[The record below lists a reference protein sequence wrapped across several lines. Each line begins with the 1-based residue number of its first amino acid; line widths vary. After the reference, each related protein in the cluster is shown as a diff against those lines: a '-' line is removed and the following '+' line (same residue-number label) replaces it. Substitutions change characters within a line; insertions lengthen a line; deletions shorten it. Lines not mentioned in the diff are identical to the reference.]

1 MTMANVRTVL
11 THLAAAIAVLI
22 AGAPAGLAATAS
34 RASGDQRTWALD
46 FRVRLEQPGGRQ
58 PVEVRIEGDLVST
71 ISAVRP
77 GEYDAAIEIARARVV
92 GDGGPGVQAGA
103 GEELRQ
109 RMERRFWATYGDDGT
124 LLMVHFFQ
132 DVSPSDRNVLQLILT
147 ETQFVRPASAGPVWT
162 VIERDGAGSYLAI
175 YQQVAANAVLK
186 RKLKYVETSGVAGAP
201 SGALHVALDG
211 SELRFA
217 FDAQGEVTA
226 LDGSNRV
233 KIEAPVANADQ
244 IGASMEVHLIN
255 LRRSRA
261 AGLIGSL
268 AAALPNVVSLPV
280 VTHQVDPEVARRQ
293 RDEQLLAGQSTESL
307 LNASFTGATDAT
319 LADRLAA
326 LFRRRPEA
334 ARAALALLQAHGRQ
348 TRITDALGRA
358 GSPEATATL
367 GRLAREGS
375 GSSTLL
381 RVDAL
386 IGLAMAEHGSI
397 ESMHIAAGLLD
408 DADPAVAS
416 AARMVAGALARASR
430 AEHAEEADAI
440 DAALIERY
448 KCTAEERDLS
458 SILAGLG
465 NSASP
470 AAAAFIEEA
479 LRDSRPA
486 VRAVAIR
493 ALRLTQGPEID
504 GLLSH
509 AIASDS
515 DAGVRTGA
523 IFAAGFHYPL
533 DSMLG
538 NAVLQAARTDPAD
551 SVRSSAVTLLAR
563 TAGKSA
569 QVSETLAWI
578 AANDTTPGIRRKA
591 REALGSSGAPA
602 KQ

>member
-1 MTMANVRTVL
+1 
-11 THLAAAIAVLI
+11 VLI
-22 AGAPAGLAATAS
+22 VAAPAGRAATAS
-34 RASGDQRTWALD
+34 HTAGDQRTWALD
-46 FRVRLEQPGGRQ
+46 FHVRLEQPGGRQ
-58 PVEVRIEGDLVST
+58 PVEVRIEGDLLLT

-103 GEELRQ
+103 GEELR
-109 RMERRFWATYGDDGT
+109 RRIERRFWATYGDDGT
-124 LLMVHFFQ
+124 LLMVHFFK

-162 VIERDGAGSYLAI
+162 TIERDGAGSYLAI
-175 YQQVAANAVLK
+175 YQQVASNAVLK
-186 RKLKYVETSGVAGAP
+186 RKLKYVETGGVAGAP
-201 SGALHVALDG
+201 SGALRVALDG

-233 KIEAPVANADQ
+233 KIGVPVANADQ
-244 IGASMEVHLIN
+244 ISASMEVHLTN
-255 LRRSRA
+255 LRRSQA
-261 AGLIGSL
+261 ASLIGSL
-268 AAALPNVVSLPV
+268 AAALPHVVSLPV
-280 VTHQVDPEVARRQ
+280 VTHQSDPEVARRQ
-293 RDEQLLAGQSTESL
+293 RDEQLLDGQSTESL
-307 LNASFTGATDAT
+307 LKAAFNGAADAT

-348 TRITDALGRA
+348 TRVTDALGRA
-358 GSPEATATL
+358 GSPAATATL
-367 GRLAREGS
+367 GSLAREKS
-375 GSSTLL
+375 GSTPL

-386 IGLAMAEHGSI
+386 IGLAMAEHASL
-397 ESMHIAAGLLD
+397 ESMHIAAALLD
-408 DADPAVAS
+408 DADTPVAS
-416 AARMVAGALARASR
+416 AARMVAGALARAGR
-430 AEHAEEADAI
+430 AEHPTEADAI

-448 KCTAEERDLS
+448 RRAADERNLS
-458 SILAGLG
+458 SLLAGLG

-470 AAAAFIEEA
+470 AAAALIEEA

-486 VRAVAIR
+486 VRAVAVR

-509 AIASDS
+509 AMTSDS

-523 IFAAGFHYPL
+523 VFAAGFHYPL
-533 DSMLG
+533 DSTLG
-538 NAVLQAARTDPAD
+538 DAVLQAARTDPAD

-578 AANDTTPGIRRKA
+578 AANDTRPGIRRQA

>member
-1 MTMANVRTVL
+1 MTMANVRTVRIRL
-11 THLAAAIAVLI
+11 TAAIAVLI

-34 RASGDQRTWALD
+34 RTAGDQRSWTLD
-46 FRVRLEQPGGRQ
+46 FRARLEQPGGRQ

-92 GDGGPGVQAGA
+92 GEGGPGVQAGA
-103 GEELRQ
+103 GEELRH
-109 RMERRFWATYGDDGT
+109 RMERRFWATYRDDGT
-124 LLMVHFFQ
+124 LLVVHFFQ
-132 DVSPSDRNVLQLILT
+132 DVGPGDRNVLQLILS
-147 ETQFVRPASAGPVWT
+147 ETQFVRPVSAGPVWT

-175 YQQVAANAVLK
+175 YQQVASNAVLK

-244 IGASMEVHLIN
+244 ISASMEVHLTN

-261 AGLIGSL
+261 DGLIGSL
-268 AAALPNVVSLPV
+268 AAALPNVASLPV

-293 RDEQLLAGQSTESL
+293 RDEQLLDGQSTESL
-307 LNASFTGATDAT
+307 LNASFTDTTDAT

-334 ARAALALLQAHGRQ
+334 ARAALVLLQAHGRQ

-367 GRLAREGS
+367 GRLARERS
-375 GSSTLL
+375 GYTPL

-430 AEHAEEADAI
+430 AEHPTEADAI

-448 KCTAEERDLS
+448 KCAAAERDLAS
-458 SILAGLG
+458 VLAGLG

-470 AAAAFIEEA
+470 AAAALIEEA

-486 VRAVAIR
+486 VRAVAVR

-504 GLLSH
+504 GLLSQT
-509 AIASDS
+509 IASDS
-515 DAGVRTGA
+515 DAGVRAGA
-523 IFAAGFHYPL
+523 IFAAGFHYPF
-533 DSMLG
+533 DSTLG

-569 QVSETLAWI
+569 QISETLAWI